1 MAGHMAYEERKRF
14 VFRGLGLL
22 AMITLVEVVISLAGK
37 GHIPGFGW
45 LTEYRATTYIIGAAL
60 IAFSLYKAY
69 FIIYDFMHLRNE
81 VSGMAATIL
90 LPMFLLVWAIIA
102 FFQEGS
108 FWGERR
114 AIVQESNALPSQEIP
129 AVSPLEQ
136 GKTMEIQEVPNSPTA
151 TPDGGEEEVGKYD
164 VEE

>member
-1 MAGHMAYEERKRF
+1 MAHMTYEESKRF

-22 AMITLVEVVISLAGK
+22 AVITLIEVVISLAGK
-37 GHIPGFGW
+37 GYVPGLRF
-45 LTEYRATTYIIGAAL
+45 LEGAAWAPYVVGFFL

-69 FIIYDFMHLRNE
+69 FIVYDFMHLRHE

-102 FFQEGS
+102 FFQEGN

-114 AIVQESNALPSQEIP
+114 ALVQRANELPATEVP

-136 GKTMEIQEVPNSPTA
+136 GQTIDIEQAPVEETDLS
-151 TPDGGEEEVGKYD
+151 GEQGVGEYD
-164 VEE
+164 VDN

>member
-1 MAGHMAYEERKRF
+1 MAHMTYEESKRF

-22 AMITLVEVVISLAGK
+22 AVITLIEVVISLAGK
-37 GHIPGFGW
+37 GHIPGFHWMKEAGW
-45 LTEYRATTYIIGAAL
+45 TVYVVGFFL

-69 FIIYDFMHLRNE
+69 FIIYDFMHLRHE

-90 LPMFLLVWAIIA
+90 MPMFLLVWAIIA

-114 AIVQESNALPSQEIP
+114 AQVQRSNEVPAQEMP

-136 GKTMEIQEVPNSPTA
+136 GKTIEVKQVPQGDKDLNTE
-151 TPDGGEEEVGKYD
+151 DGVGDYD
-164 VEE
+164 TDN